1 MSDIDAIR
9 TALQRLRR
17 IAWQRRYGGLMRDW
31 KLAKEALAALERVEQ
46 PPLFV
51 PEPEQA
57 ALWEAAS

>member
-17 IAWQRRYGGLMRDW
+17 VAWQRRYGGLLRDW
-31 KLAKEALAALERVEQ
+31 KLAQEALAALERVEQ

-57 ALWEAAS
+57 MMFVGE